1 MRGQLLDSSRA
12 GGLILGEDG
21 KRYSFAAKDWK
32 GAEPAV
38 AGISVDFVEE
48 VGVAREVYPLRAA
61 PQVAAVRGSGEGNSV
76 LLGWLGIA
84 CLVLCFVFPVLPLI
98 GALGLGLVGAADAKR
113 HNNATGLAL
122 SRVAWIGALVL
133 VGLVVA
139 LLIWAAMFAW
149 PLIDVILRLI
159 LLDLQRQGMTV

>member
-38 AGISVDFVEE
+38 AGIGVDFVEE
-48 VGVAREVYPLRAA
+48 VGVAREVYPLRVA
-61 PQVAAVRGSGEGNSV
+61 PPVAASPGEGNSV

-98 GALGLGLVGAADAKR
+98 GALGLGLAGAADAKR

-139 LLIWAAMFAW
+139 LLVWAAMFAW